1 MEDSEHIRPTEEN
14 SGEHGPDA
22 EGIGSETERARRH
35 REHAEKS
42 AHRRARREKDP
53 LLLQRKQKWTWKLI
67 AGRALVVLLLLV
79 VVVVTIV
86 KLCDERH
93 FVDTFYEVEDP
104 MISNHMRI
112 VLLTDLH
119 LKEFGENNH
128 ELVEEIRELKPDI
141 IAMAGDMID
150 MSETDYSVVLTLCE
164 QLVDVAPVYFSY
176 GNHEKEVI
184 RVTQT
189 STVNAATCAFW
200 HRLGVKRV
208 VLARELSLS
217 EIRLIREHVP
227 ETLELEAFVHGAM
240 CVSYSGRCLLS
251 NYYVNRNANEGFCA
265 QPCRWKY
272 YLSEEKKPGEI
283 LSAEQREDGTYLFS
297 SKDLCMIEHVPELCE
312 AGLDSLKIEGR
323 VKSAYYAA
331 AVTNAYRM
339 AADAWA
345 EGKPFDPAWREE
357 TESVSHREYVTGY
370 FFSSP
375 SEDAQIV
382 SDNLYL
388 NDRAFL
394 AVVHSFDPETGLA
407 FCEQYNKMRVG
418 DEVNLLSPGT
428 TGRNLTVTAL
438 LDAENQPIPD
448 TRHPRMRFYLPV
460 GHAAPGDIIRG
471 V

>member
-1 MEDSEHIRPTEEN
+1 MNDRFGRRKRPEILAPAGNPEKLRFAVRYGADAVYCALQKFGMRNAADNFTPEEL
-14 SGEHGPDA
+14 A
-22 EGIGSETERARRH
+22 EAVAFAHERNV
-35 REHAEKS
+35 KVYLTTNTMP
-42 AHRRARREKDP
+42 REKDFD
-53 LLLQRKQKWTWKLI
+53 LLPDFIRTADAAKPN
-67 AGRALVVLLLLV
+67 AY
-79 VVVVTIV
+79 IV
-86 KLCDERH
+86 S
-93 FVDTFYEVEDP
+93 DP
-104 MISNHMRI
+104 GVM
-112 VLLTDLH
+112 DYLH
-119 LKEFGENNH
+119 RYANSP
-128 ELVEEIRELKPDI
+128 EIHL
-141 IAMAGDMID
+141 
-150 MSETDYSVVLTLCE
+150 S
-164 QLVDVAPVYFSY
+164 
-176 GNHEKEVI
+176 
-184 RVTQT
+184 TQT

-227 ETLELEAFVHGAM
+227 EALELEAFVHGAM

-345 EGKPFDPAWREE
+345 EGKPFDPAWKEE
-357 TESVSHREYVTGY
+357 TESVSHREYGTGY

-438 LDAENQPIPD
+438 LDADMQPIPD